1 MSFWDFWKTEAKDY
15 VYGQLDPNQ
24 GPAGTT
30 MTPIIKD
37 QHYVRVILRR
47 MRIVNTRIG
56 TKKFYAA
63 VHSDVGLWHDS
74 GRLVNF
80 KQFITPPEL
89 KDVESNNLDRAIV
102 SNQPLLGP
110 TPYRG
115 NPLQL
120 NLALV
125 SVRSADFAGPF
136 LDVLSGLAS
145 AAGVSFINVAQPF
158 LKPLAAGI
166 DLLTGTSGSA
176 VREVQV
182 VTNIDP
188 LKTGVFVTVRASIEE
203 LKLGDIRVAPDYAL
217 TYANGKLLSNF
228 PYVVCSIESS
238 TGRDDWRG
246 IPEIKGTYDHV
257 VEAVKN
263 DKPKEYE
270 ECFTVF
276 RRVTLLSDDLQF
288 EHAKGLVA
296 DVRRRMD
303 ELMGAPL
310 TAGGKQRA
318 VPTLEAFNPFP
329 A

>member
-1 MSFWDFWKTEAKDY
+1 MNFWDFWKTEAKDY
-15 VYGQLDPNQ
+15 VYGQLEPDQ
-24 GPAGTT
+24 GPPGTT
-30 MTPIIKD
+30 SIPILKD
-37 QHYVRVILRR
+37 NHYVRVVLRK

-74 GRLVNF
+74 GRFVNF
-80 KQFITPPEL
+80 KQLITPPEL

-136 LDVLSGLAS
+136 LDVLSGLAG

-166 DLLTGTSGSA
+166 DLLTGISGSA

-182 VTNIDP
+182 MTNIEP
-188 LKTGVFVTVRASIEE
+188 LKTGVFVTVRAPTEE
-203 LKLGDIRVAPDYAL
+203 LRLGDTRVAPDYTL
-217 TYANGKLLSNF
+217 TYSNGKSLSNY
-228 PYVVCSIESS
+228 PYIVCSIETS
-238 TGRDDWRG
+238 TSRDDWRG
-246 IPEIKGTYDHV
+246 IPEIKGAYDHV
-257 VEAVKN
+257 VEAVKS
-263 DKPKEYE
+263 DRPKEYDE
-270 ECFTVF
+270 SFVVF

-288 EHAKGLVA
+288 DHAKELVTQ
-296 DVRRRMD
+296 VRRKMD

-310 TAGGKQRA
+310 TARGKQRE
-318 VPTLEAFNPFP
+318 VPTLAAFNPFGT
-329 A
+329 